1 MWIIAVRSAA
11 ALKPS
16 LELKTES
23 AVKHA
28 VPESSANYAELVT
41 KFYKQNDCVSVM
53 NC

>member
-1 MWIIAVRSAA
+1 MRSAA

-16 LELKTES
+16 LELKMES
-23 AVKHA
+23 VAKHV
-28 VPESSANYAELVT
+28 VPEYSVNYEEPVT